1 MQVQIFLQL
10 TVMTKIMIN
19 QCPNR
24 QDDAMCHR
32 NQVMILCSR
41 FRVDALAELIV
52 VIVRERWQVVKSQRL
67 HDQFVRI
74 LLIRLGLFNPM
85 IAVD

>member
-19 QCPNR
+19 QRPNR

-32 NQVMILCSR
+32 DQVMILRGHFS
-41 FRVDALAELIV
+41 VNALTEIIV
-52 VIVRERWQVVKSQRL
+52 VIVRERWQVVKSQRP